1 MAEYLYCRV
10 STDGQSIDPQAQALR
25 AKYPTAQIVSEI
37 ASGAKARPMLKALI
51 EQLQSGDV
59 LIVAALDRLGRR
71 TTEILTLIEG
81 LTGKGVILRSERE
94 YIDFASPIGKMVTAI
109 LASVAEL
116 ERSVIC
122 ERTKAGIAAARANG
136 AKIGRPRVIAD
147 DTIRAGVGLVQEKGM
162 TIAEAAKAVG
172 ISYPTLAMALRTQ

>member
-1 MAEYLYCRV
+1 
-10 STDGQSIDPQAQALR
+10 
-25 AKYPTAQIVSEI
+25 
-37 ASGAKARPMLKALI
+37 
-51 EQLQSGDV
+51 
-59 LIVAALDRLGRR
+59 
-71 TTEILTLIEG
+71 
-81 LTGKGVILRSERE
+81 
-94 YIDFASPIGKMVTAI
+94 MVTAI